1 MREYRIQE
9 LLDRRE
15 SLVSQIEE
23 LRTARD
29 ILTSQNNGNS
39 SASAASEAARRTSGA
54 SPTLATSDPLFEPPT
69 RPIDEW
75 AINRWET
82 KQKLRLTQW
91 EFEYRTSLVLVV
103 SIELFCSQI
112 VRFCTMDYI
121 SSN

>member
-29 ILTSQNNGNS
+29 MLTSQNNVNS
-39 SASAASEAARRTSGA
+39 SASAAANEAARRTSGA
-54 SPTLATSDPLFEPPT
+54 SPTLATADPLFEPPT

-75 AINRWET
+75 AINR
-82 KQKLRLTQW
+82 
-91 EFEYRTSLVLVV
+91 
-103 SIELFCSQI
+103 
-112 VRFCTMDYI
+112 
-121 SSN
+121 